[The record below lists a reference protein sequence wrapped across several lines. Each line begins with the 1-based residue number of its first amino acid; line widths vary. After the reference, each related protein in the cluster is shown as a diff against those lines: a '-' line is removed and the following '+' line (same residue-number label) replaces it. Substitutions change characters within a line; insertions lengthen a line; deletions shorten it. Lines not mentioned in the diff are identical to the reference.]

1 MHAMVTHPKG
11 PVSTVD
17 VNVMVKGTQLIIVRK
32 AAAEGTAGLPKV
44 CLTQTQRQ
52 IL

>member
-1 MHAMVTHPKG
+1 MVIHPNG

-17 VNVMVKGTQLIIVRK
+17 VNVVVEDIQMITGRK
-32 AAAEGTAGLPKV
+32 AAVEGTAGFPKV
-44 CLTQTQRQ
+44 CLTQVLTQ